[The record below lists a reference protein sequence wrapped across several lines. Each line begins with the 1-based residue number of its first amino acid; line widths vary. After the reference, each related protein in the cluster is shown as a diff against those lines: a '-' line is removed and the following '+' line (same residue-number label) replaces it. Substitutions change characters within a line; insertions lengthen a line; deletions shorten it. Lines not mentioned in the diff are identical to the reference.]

1 MANPHEHAGSE
12 QSSLPLSFAFSKLR
26 HHAFSRARQYSTARQ
41 SRGPLGT
48 PTSGRHRPPPG
59 GRTTYANRRDVPAP
73 APTAP
78 AEVPVA
84 VRTTPL
90 FKVRLV
96 RCAARSGAD
105 QRSAFPC
112 LRVALHGGVRP
123 RLAPSVT
130 PAANRVRCH
139 CFLRAQQYATDA
151 QNRGDRLER
160 RPPVG
165 TARRRRANHVL
176 PTGGMSR
183 TCTTAPAEVPVAYG
197 PPRCSRSV
205 SFAALRAAVPTR
217 GRRSLACAS
226 PCQTEVGDRAAL
238 SSRAGCAG
246 GPIMRVSPG
255 GDSSLARLVSR
266 APRRSR
272 RSRHFAH
279 RLLVSASTQSPA
291 RARTPGAPPRRPP
304 AASRRS
310 PGASR

>member
-1 MANPHEHAGSE
+1 MNTPAANKVRCHCLLRSQNYATTRFLALGSTPPRVNRGDRLE
-12 QSSLPLSFAFSKLR
+12 RRPPVGTARRRRANHVLPTGGCRTPEPAPLPLLKYPLLYGPPHCSRSVSFAALR
-26 HHAFSRARQYSTARQ
+26 AAVPT
-41 SRGPLGT
+41 RGGVPLAG
-48 PTSGRHRPPPG
+48 
-59 GRTTYANRRDVPAP
+59 
-73 APTAP
+73 
-78 AEVPVA
+78 
-84 VRTTPL
+84 
-90 FKVRLV
+90 
-96 RCAARSGAD
+96 
-105 QRSAFPC
+105 
-112 LRVALHGGVRP
+112 VALHGGVRP

-139 CFLRAQQYATDA
+139 CFLRAQQYATTRKIA
-151 QNRGDRLER
+151 
-160 RPPVG
+160 G
-165 TARRRRANHVL
+165 TAWNADLRSAPPAGGGRTTYRQPAGCPEPAPL
-176 PTGGMSR
+176 PLLKY
-183 TCTTAPAEVPVAYG
+183 PLPYG

>member
-1 MANPHEHAGSE
+1 MNTPAANKVRCHCLLRSQNYATTRFLALGSTPPRVNRGDRLE
-12 QSSLPLSFAFSKLR
+12 RRPPVG
-26 HHAFSRARQYSTARQ
+26 TAR
-41 SRGPLGT
+41 RRRANHVL
-48 PTSGRHRPPPG
+48 PTG
-59 GRTTYANRRDVPAP
+59 GMFRTCT
-73 APTAP
+73 TAP

-139 CFLRAQQYATDA
+139 CFLRAQQYATTRKIA
-151 QNRGDRLER
+151 
-160 RPPVG
+160 G
-165 TARRRRANHVL
+165 TAWNADLRSAPPAGGGRTTYRQPAGCPEPAPL
-176 PTGGMSR
+176 PLLKY
-183 TCTTAPAEVPVAYG
+183 PLPYG

>member
-1 MANPHEHAGSE
+1 MN
-12 QSSLPLSFAFSKLR
+12 
-26 HHAFSRARQYSTARQ
+26 
-41 SRGPLGT
+41 
-48 PTSGRHRPPPG
+48 
-59 GRTTYANRRDVPAP
+59 
-73 APTAP
+73 
-78 AEVPVA
+78 
-84 VRTTPL
+84 
-90 FKVRLV
+90 
-96 RCAARSGAD
+96 
-105 QRSAFPC
+105 
-112 LRVALHGGVRP
+112 
-123 RLAPSVT
+123 T
-130 PAANRVRCH
+130 PAANKVRCH
-139 CFLRAQQYATDA
+139 CLLRSQNYATTRFLA
-151 QNRGDRLER
+151 LGSTPPRVNRGDRLER

-165 TARRRRANHVL
+165 TARRRPNHVL
-176 PTGGMSR
+176 PTGGFR
-183 TCTTAPAEVPVAYG
+183 TCTTAPAEVPVAVRPPHQLRGGMSRTGTTAALHCFLRAQQYATTRKIAGTAWNADLRSAPPAGGGRTTYRQPAGCPEPAPLPLLKYPLPYG